1 MWTANAGGF
10 EYIFAQRCVSRV
22 SKRSAA
28 AADTAQ
34 RTPAETEFDFSA
46 RIFKEDYI
54 MQTANR
60 MQGVSGSAIRELFK
74 LLGDPNIISFGGG
87 NPAKECFPKEEIR
100 AITDELLRDK
110 SDILLQYGATEG
122 YLPLRRAYL
131 DSILPDSGLHGELD
145 NVLALTGS
153 MQGLDLICKTVINP
167 GDVVLVEEPSFLG
180 ALQTFHVAQAK
191 LVTVPL
197 HPDGIHI
204 DELEAVVREHKPV
217 MFYTIPTFQNPTS
230 WVSGVEVR
238 RRIAELAAEFDML
251 VIEDDPYA
259 ALRFSGE
266 KLPTIKS
273 FDTSDNVI
281 VLTSFSKTISPG
293 LRVALCFGSKDLIR
307 KMTIAKQGSDTH
319 SPNLNQAIVAE
330 YINRGFM
337 PKHIEHI
344 SGVYSRSARIMTDA
358 MAEHFPEWVHFEQ
371 PVGGLFIWC
380 TLPEGWDANE
390 IFKRAV
396 ERKVA
401 FVPGA
406 PFFTTPGKGQNTFRL
421 NFSAEPEERIREGI
435 KRLGDL
441 LKEMAEEQK

>member
-1 MWTANAGGF
+1 MQ
-10 EYIFAQRCVSRV
+10 I
-22 SKRSAA
+22 
-28 AADTAQ
+28 
-34 RTPAETEFDFSA
+34 AE
-46 RIFKEDYI
+46 
-54 MQTANR
+54 R
-60 MQGVSGSAIRELFK
+60 MKGVSGSAIRELFK
-74 LLGDPNIISFGGG
+74 LLGDPAIISFGGG
-87 NPAKECFPKEEIR
+87 NPSKACFPKEEIR
-100 AITDELLRDK
+100 RITDDLLREK

-122 YLPLRRAYL
+122 YMPLRRAYL
-131 DSILPDSGLHGELD
+131 DYILPSNGLHGELE

-153 MQGLDLICKTVINP
+153 MQGLDLLCKAVINP

-197 HPDGIHI
+197 HEDGLHV
-204 DELEAVVREHKPV
+204 DELEAIVKEHHPV
-217 MFYTIPTFQNPTS
+217 MFYTIPTFQNPSGYVT
-230 WVSGVEVR
+230 GVEARKV
-238 RRIAELAAEFDML
+238 IARLAAEYDML

-259 ALRFSGE
+259 SLRFTGE

-293 LRVALCFGSKDLIR
+293 LRVALCYGNKELIR

-330 YINRGFM
+330 FINRGM
-337 PKHIEHI
+337 MDKHIEFI
-344 SGVYSRSARIMTDA
+344 SGVYAKSAGVMIEA
-358 MAEHFPEWVHFEQ
+358 MNEYFPEFVKYQ
-371 PVGGLFIWC
+371 APVGGLFIWC
-380 TLPEGWDANE
+380 TLPEGWDAE
-390 IFKRAV
+390 TLFRRAV

-406 PFFTTPGKGQNTFRL
+406 PFHTNEGAGKNTFRL

-435 KRLGDL
+435 KRLGEL
-441 LKEMAEEQK
+441 IREMAAEK

>member
-1 MWTANAGGF
+1 MQ
-10 EYIFAQRCVSRV
+10 I
-22 SKRSAA
+22 
-28 AADTAQ
+28 
-34 RTPAETEFDFSA
+34 AE
-46 RIFKEDYI
+46 
-54 MQTANR
+54 R
-60 MQGVSGSAIRELFK
+60 MKGVSGSAIRELFK
-74 LLGDPNIISFGGG
+74 LLGDPAIISFGGG
-87 NPAKECFPKEEIR
+87 NPSKACFPKEEIR
-100 AITDELLRDK
+100 RITDDLLREK

-122 YLPLRRAYL
+122 YMPLRRAYL
-131 DSILPDSGLHGELD
+131 DYILPSNGLHGELE

-153 MQGLDLICKTVINP
+153 MQGLDLLCKTVINP

-197 HPDGIHI
+197 HEDGLHI
-204 DELEAVVREHKPV
+204 DELEAIVKEHHPV
-217 MFYTIPTFQNPTS
+217 MFYTIPTFQNPSGYVT
-230 WVSGVEVR
+230 GVEARKV
-238 RRIAELAAEFDML
+238 IARLAAEYDML

-259 ALRFSGE
+259 SLRFTGE

-293 LRVALCFGSKDLIR
+293 LRVALCYGNKELIR

-330 YINRGFM
+330 FINRGM
-337 PKHIEHI
+337 MDKHIEFI
-344 SGVYSRSARIMTDA
+344 SGVYAKSAGVMIEA
-358 MAEHFPEWVHFEQ
+358 MNEYFPEFVKYQ
-371 PVGGLFIWC
+371 APVGGLFIWC
-380 TLPEGWDANE
+380 TLPEGWDAE
-390 IFKRAV
+390 TLFRRAV

-406 PFFTTPGKGQNTFRL
+406 PFHTNEGAGKNTFRL

-435 KRLGDL
+435 KRLGEL
-441 LKEMAEEQK
+441 IREMAAEK

>member
-1 MWTANAGGF
+1 MQ
-10 EYIFAQRCVSRV
+10 I
-22 SKRSAA
+22 
-28 AADTAQ
+28 
-34 RTPAETEFDFSA
+34 AE
-46 RIFKEDYI
+46 
-54 MQTANR
+54 R
-60 MQGVSGSAIRELFK
+60 MKGVSGSAIRELFK
-74 LLGDPNIISFGGG
+74 LLGDPAIISFGGG
-87 NPAKECFPKEEIR
+87 NPSKACFPKEEIR
-100 AITDELLRDK
+100 QITDDLLREK

-122 YLPLRRAYL
+122 YMPLRRAYL
-131 DSILPDSGLHGELD
+131 DYILPSNGLHGELE

-153 MQGLDLICKTVINP
+153 MQGLDLLCKTVINP

-197 HPDGIHI
+197 HEDGLHV
-204 DELEAVVREHKPV
+204 DELEAIGKEHHPV
-217 MFYTIPTFQNPTS
+217 MFYTIPTFQNPSGYVT
-230 WVSGVEVR
+230 GVEARKV
-238 RRIAELAAEFDML
+238 IARLAAEYDML

-259 ALRFSGE
+259 SLRFTGE

-293 LRVALCFGSKDLIR
+293 LRVALCYGNKELIR

-330 YINRGFM
+330 FINRGM
-337 PKHIEHI
+337 MDKHIEFI
-344 SGVYSRSARIMTDA
+344 SGVYAKSAGVMIDA
-358 MAEHFPEWVHFEQ
+358 MNEYFPEFVKYQ
-371 PVGGLFIWC
+371 APVGGLFIWC
-380 TLPEGWDANE
+380 TLPEGWDAE
-390 IFKRAV
+390 TLFRRAV

-406 PFFTTPGKGQNTFRL
+406 PFHTNEGAGKNTFRL

-435 KRLGDL
+435 KRLGEL
-441 LKEMAEEQK
+441 IREMAAEK

>member
-1 MWTANAGGF
+1 MQ
-10 EYIFAQRCVSRV
+10 I
-22 SKRSAA
+22 
-28 AADTAQ
+28 
-34 RTPAETEFDFSA
+34 AE
-46 RIFKEDYI
+46 
-54 MQTANR
+54 R
-60 MQGVSGSAIRELFK
+60 MKGVSGSAIRELFK
-74 LLGDPNIISFGGG
+74 LLGDPAIISFGGG
-87 NPAKECFPKEEIR
+87 NPSKACFPKEEIR
-100 AITDELLRDK
+100 RITDDLLREK

-122 YLPLRRAYL
+122 YMPLRRAYL
-131 DSILPDSGLHGELD
+131 DYILPSNGLHGELE

-153 MQGLDLICKTVINP
+153 MQGLDLLCKTVINP

-197 HPDGIHI
+197 HEDGLHI
-204 DELEAVVREHKPV
+204 DELEAIVKEHHPV
-217 MFYTIPTFQNPTS
+217 MFYTIPTFQNPSGYVT
-230 WVSGVEVR
+230 GVEAR
-238 RRIAELAAEFDML
+238 KAIARLAAEYNML

-259 ALRFSGE
+259 SLRFTGE

-293 LRVALCFGSKDLIR
+293 LRVALCYGNKELIR

-330 YINRGFM
+330 FINRGM
-337 PKHIEHI
+337 MDKHIEFI
-344 SGVYSRSARIMTDA
+344 SGVYAKSAGVMIEA
-358 MAEHFPEWVHFEQ
+358 MNEYFPEFVKYQ
-371 PVGGLFIWC
+371 APVGGLFIWC
-380 TLPEGWDANE
+380 TLPEGWDAE
-390 IFKRAV
+390 TLFRRAV

-406 PFFTTPGKGQNTFRL
+406 PFHTNEGAGKNTFRL

-435 KRLGDL
+435 KRLGEL
-441 LKEMAEEQK
+441 IREMAAEK